1 VGKAFVMV
9 RARGEAEDGSTEECP
24 VGFLPKRG
32 LERGGLE
39 GKNTKVRVDLIVT
52 PRPKGGDESRAE
64 GVFEDGERDGQ
75 DGSFEIWYQ
84 CGTAVKGLKSLRGVV
99 GI

>member
-1 VGKAFVMV
+1 M
-9 RARGEAEDGSTEECP
+9 
-24 VGFLPKRG
+24 
-32 LERGGLE
+32 
-39 GKNTKVRVDLIVT
+39 IVT

-75 DGSFEIWYQ
+75 DGSSEIWYQ
-84 CGTAVKGLKSLRGVV
+84 CGTAVKGLKRLRGVV